1 MREKLINYID
11 TLFADASATKE
22 NLELKEEIMHNT
34 LQRYDDFISEGKSEE
49 TAFNLTVAGIGDVT
63 ELLAQMR
70 RNAPSTFTYT
80 KEEIDRDNRRNG
92 LMMAAA
98 VMLYILSVIP
108 PIIFSAF
115 PSMELLGVCLMFV
128 MIALATGLIIYRS
141 KTRLRYNRSDDTVVE
156 NFKEWNHENQGKR
169 ALQKSISSG
178 VWALI
183 VVLYFV
189 ISFTTQA
196 WYITWLIFPIGA
208 AVDNIVRACMDLR
221 K

>member
-108 PIIFSAF
+108 PIIFSGISKHGTAGCL
-115 PSMELLGVCLMFV
+115 PDVCND
-128 MIALATGLIIYRS
+128 RS
-141 KTRLRYNRSDDTVVE
+141 GD
-156 NFKEWNHENQGKR
+156 R
-169 ALQKSISSG
+169 ADYL
-178 VWALI
+178 
-183 VVLYFV
+183 
-189 ISFTTQA
+189 
-196 WYITWLIFPIGA
+196 PE
-208 AVDNIVRACMDLR
+208 
-221 K
+221 

>member
-1 MREKLINYID
+1 
-11 TLFADASATKE
+11 
-22 NLELKEEIMHNT
+22 
-34 LQRYDDFISEGKSEE
+34 
-49 TAFNLTVAGIGDVT
+49 
-63 ELLAQMR
+63 
-70 RNAPSTFTYT
+70 
-80 KEEIDRDNRRNG
+80 
-92 LMMAAA
+92 
-98 VMLYILSVIP
+98 MLYFSPEECYIIDDSKSV
-108 PIIFSAF
+108 SYTH
-115 PSMELLGVCLMFV
+115 LDV
-128 MIALATGLIIYRS
+128 YKRQ
-141 KTRLRYNRSDDTVVE
+141 DDTVVE